1 MSDQHNL
8 KRFVLAQDAI
18 YDERLSDFSVYKIAY
33 NEIENGKKDQHW
45 IWYVFPQYNGLVR
58 NPSYKTKFYAI
69 YTKNEAICYLEH
81 PILGKRLIEMSEML
95 LNKEKSMS
103 QIFGRDEKKVRSSL
117 TLFEAIQSDITVFS
131 LVLDKCF
138 EGRRCKRTLDYL
150 S

>member
-1 MSDQHNL
+1 MVDQYNL
-8 KRFVLAQDAI
+8 KRFLVEQSSSFHGYESA
-18 YDERLSDFSVYKIAY
+18 VK
-33 NEIENGKKDQHW
+33 EIKKGKKFICW
-45 IWYVFPQYNGLVR
+45 IWWTFPQFKGLGK
-58 NPSYKTKFYAI
+58 STKSISFGI
-69 YTKNEAICYLEH
+69 RGRDEAICYLDH

-95 LNKEKSMS
+95 LNKEESMS